1 MEGKD
6 VELKYLNA
14 VVSCCK
20 AEVISRRGRRGAEIA
35 ELDGGEGCRVEL
47 VIGGC
52 KAEVILRRGRR
63 GAEIAELDGGER
75 CRVEVFKC
83 RCKLL

>member
-35 ELDGGEGCRVEL
+35 ELDGGEGCRVE
-47 VIGGC
+47 VV
-52 KAEVILRRGRR
+52 KERRVR
-63 GAEIAELDGGER
+63 E
-75 CRVEVFKC
+75 
-83 RCKLL
+83 

>member
-35 ELDGGEGCRVEL
+35 ELDGGEGCRVE
-47 VIGGC
+47 
-52 KAEVILRRGRR
+52 
-63 GAEIAELDGGER
+63 
-75 CRVEVFKC
+75 VFKC